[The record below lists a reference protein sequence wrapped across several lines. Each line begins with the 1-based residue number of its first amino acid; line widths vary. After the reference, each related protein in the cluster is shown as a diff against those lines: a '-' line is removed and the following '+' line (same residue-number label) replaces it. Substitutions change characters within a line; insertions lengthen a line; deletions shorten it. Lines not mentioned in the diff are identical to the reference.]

1 MAWAELP
8 VTRRVVR
15 GIAFGCALVLSVAA
29 TTSCG
34 ADVPSKADFANEIG
48 KVTSGRV
55 TPQLAG
61 CVYDKLQKSDSALL
75 RRAIATP
82 DLAKADDDKM
92 TKLLAQCI
100 VDRDVAT
107 HPNTTTTTTTS
118 DGSS

>member
-34 ADVPSKADFANEIG
+34 ADVPSKAD
-48 KVTSGRV
+48 
-55 TPQLAG
+55 
-61 CVYDKLQKSDSALL
+61 
-75 RRAIATP
+75 
-82 DLAKADDDKM
+82 DDKM